1 MKLKFRADAK
11 DIVIFIIFCFVLL
24 YFVAIAV
31 LNLNSFAMDGV
42 FRGLNPFPA
51 FGPEFLF
58 YTIVFYILIL
68 AGLMLACSS
77 YFFEREEGFGLT
89 TEKKSKADGYS
100 KLMSEKDMKKDYGI
114 KKVHLTDD
122 DYDAGG
128 IPIINDGVDAWVDDS
143 GQPHALIMGASGSGK
158 SQAFMFPFIRILGR
172 HGESMI
178 VTDPKGEL
186 YEACGNMLKEKG
198 YRIILINFR
207 DPKEGNAWNPF
218 SYPYRIYKEG
228 NIDKANE
235 LLQDLA
241 SNILIDPNNKAE
253 PFWEQTASNFFTGL
267 SLGLFDDAKEEE
279 ININSIN
286 MMAEVGEDRFGSSN
300 YIKEYFKS
308 KGELSPAY
316 IAAASC
322 INAPNE
328 TRGGI
333 MSTFRT
339 KTRIFSSQESLSEML
354 SYSDFDIRDIG
365 KEKTA
370 VFLKVHDEKTTY
382 HALATIFVK
391 QAYEA
396 LIAVA
401 QTCPNLKLPYRTN
414 FILDEFANM
423 PALKDVGTMI
433 TASRSRNI
441 RFSFAIQNFSQL
453 NQVYGKEVAETIQGN
468 CGNFVYIMSTEL
480 SALEEIS
487 KLLGDKKPDKPKKDE
502 PAPPIRPL
510 FSVSDLQALKEGEVI
525 INRFRSMPF
534 KTKLTYDYKI
544 NWGKKYD
551 IMTYSERPHHEVKVF
566 DLKGFVTKLKGNQAP
581 MGGMMGAGM
590 GMIPGMMGGM
600 PMTGSPF
607 IPGGIA
613 MNPARPN
620 PAMQSSLDEYVKK
633 LDEKIAELEKEEAE
647 EKERLEREKK
657 EKETKGNTT
666 NIIINTP
673 PKSQKEV
680 EDEITSIFE
689 HKVEPERT
697 AVPEVIETIKVPDIE
712 VKVPKVEVETPKV
725 EVSLPKVEVEA
736 PKVEIEKP
744 HIEFEEEEKP
754 DFITSTYHAT
764 PKSTLS
770 DDYVAVESKNDYD
783 STSFK
788 VDIPK
793 IDVQKEIIKMPSV
806 EVKAPEIEVKEDKAV
821 VELPKV
827 EVEAPKVEVKK
838 PTVEVS
844 IPKVEVETP
853 KVVVKPGEIQQPTYA
868 EIEKPKVNIDVDTV
882 SINNSRRNSEEF
894 FDDFF
899 GSEGE

>member
-1 MKLKFRADAK
+1 MKLKFVAEKK
-11 DIVIFIIFCFVLL
+11 DVVIFLIFCLILL

-31 LNLNSFAMDGV
+31 LNINSFAMEGI
-42 FRGLNPFPA
+42 FFGLNPFPA
-51 FGPEFLF
+51 FSSEFIG
-58 YTIVFYILIL
+58 YTIFLYVFSLI
-68 AGLMLACSS
+68 ALMLACSS
-77 YFFEREEGFGLT
+77 FFFEREDGFGFS
-89 TEKKSKADGYS
+89 TEKKKKADGYS
-100 KLMSEKDMKKDYGI
+100 RLMTEKEMKKDYGI
-114 KKVHLTDD
+114 KKVHLKDD
-122 DYDAGG
+122 TYDAGG
-128 IPIINDGVDAWVDDS
+128 IPIINNGVDAWVDDS
-143 GQPHALIMGASGSGK
+143 GQPHSLIMGASGSGK
-158 SQAFMFPFIRILGR
+158 TQALMYPYIKILGR

-186 YEACGNMLKEKG
+186 YEECGNMLKEKG

-207 DPKEGNAWNPF
+207 DPKEGAAWNPF

-228 NIDKANE
+228 DVDKANE

-267 SLGLFDDAKEEE
+267 SLGLFDDATEEE

-286 MMAEVGEDRFGSSN
+286 MMAEVGEDRYGSSN
-300 YIKEYFKS
+300 YIKEYFRS

-339 KTRIFSSQESLSEML
+339 KTRIFSSQEGLSEML

-401 QTCPNLKLPYRTN
+401 QNCPGLKLPYRTN

-453 NQVYGKEVAETIQGN
+453 NQVYGKEVAETIKGN

-480 SALEEIS
+480 AALEEIS
-487 KLLGDKKPDKPKKDE
+487 KLLGDKKPEKPKKDE
-502 PAPPIRPL
+502 PAPPLRPL

-534 KTKLTYDYKI
+534 KTKLTFNWKTD
-544 NWGKKYD
+544 WGKKYEP
-551 IMTYSERPHHEVKVF
+551 MGYTERPKHEVKVF
-566 DLKGFVTKLKGNQAP
+566 DVQAFVKKMKGDPAA
-581 MGGMMGAGM
+581 GGMPGAMPGGM
-590 GMIPGMMGGM
+590 PGLMPGMMPGM

-607 IPGGIA
+607 VPGGIR
-613 MNPARPN
+613 MGGGQPANIDAIINR
-620 PAMQSSLDEYVKK
+620 
-633 LDEKIAELEKEEAE
+633 LEQQIEQMENEQKQEEMKQKAALE
-647 EKERLEREKK
+647 EKNKAKDATVDVVEEPKK
-657 EKETKGNTT
+657 IITETEEDIQN
-666 NIIINTP
+666 NIENIL
-673 PKSQKEV
+673 
-680 EDEITSIFE
+680 E
-689 HKVEPERT
+689 HKEPNSS
-697 AVPEVIETIKVPDIE
+697 IDIE
-712 VKVPKVEVETPKV
+712 VKPPKVDVQ
-725 EVSLPKVEVEA
+725 
-736 PKVEIEKP
+736 IEKP
-744 HIEFEEEEKP
+744 DIEITKP
-754 DFITSTYHAT
+754 D
-764 PKSTLS
+764 
-770 DDYVAVESKNDYD
+770 
-783 STSFK
+783 
-788 VDIPK
+788 
-793 IDVQKEIIKMPSV
+793 ID
-806 EVKAPEIEVKEDKAV
+806 IEVKKPIVD
-821 VELPKV
+821 
-827 EVEAPKVEVKK
+827 VEVKK
-838 PTVEVS
+838 PIVDVEVTNPA
-844 IPKVEVETP
+844 IDVEVKEH
-853 KVVVKPGEIQQPTYA
+853 KANIVEDKEKDEDEVVTMPTYE
-868 EIEKPKVNIDVDTV
+868 EIEKPKINIDVDSV
-882 SINNSRRNSEEF
+882 VVDNNKKPNNDDF

-899 GSEGE
+899 GGEDE

>member
-1 MKLKFRADAK
+1 MKLKFRAEAK
-11 DIVIFIIFCFVLL
+11 DIVIFLIFCVVLL

-31 LNLNSFAMDGV
+31 LNLNSFAVDGV

-51 FGPEFLF
+51 FGLDFIL
-58 YTIVFYILIL
+58 YTIVFYLLALI
-68 AGLMLACSS
+68 ALMLACSS
-77 YFFEREEGFGLT
+77 YFFEREEGFGIT
-89 TEKKSKADGYS
+89 TEKKSKNDGYS
-100 KLMSEKDMKKDYGI
+100 KLMTEKEMKKDYGI
-114 KKVHLTDD
+114 KKIHLKDD
-122 DYDAGG
+122 TYDAGG
-128 IPIINDGVDAWVDDS
+128 FPVINNGTDAWVDDS
-143 GQPHALIMGASGSGK
+143 GQPHSLIMGASGSGK
-158 SQAFMFPFIRILGR
+158 TQAFMFPLIKILGR
-172 HGESMI
+172 HGENMI

-186 YEACGNMLKEKG
+186 YENCGEMLKEKG
-198 YRIILINFR
+198 YKIILINFR
-207 DPKEGNAWNPF
+207 DPKEGAAWNPF

-228 NIDKANE
+228 NVDKANE

-267 SLGLFDDAKEEE
+267 SLGLFDDASEEE

-339 KTRIFSSQESLSEML
+339 KTRIFSSQEALSEML

-423 PALKDVGTMI
+423 PALKDVETMI

-441 RFSFAIQNFSQL
+441 RFSFVIQNFSQL
-453 NQVYGKEVAETIQGN
+453 NKVYGKDVAETIKGN
-468 CGNFVYIMSTEL
+468 CGNFVYLMSTEL
-480 SALEEIS
+480 AALEEIS
-487 KLLGDKKPDKPKKDE
+487 KLLGDQKPEKKKKDE

-510 FSVSDLQALKEGEVI
+510 FTVSDLQALKEGEVI

-544 NWGKKYD
+544 DWGKKYD
-551 IMTYSERPHHEVKVF
+551 QMTYTERPHHEVKVF
-566 DLKGFVTKLKGNQAP
+566 DVKEYVTKLKGEQGP
-581 MGGMMGAGM
+581 MPSM
-590 GMIPGMMGGM
+590 GMPGMMGGGMM
-600 PMTGSPF
+600 PGMGGMGMSNAPF
-607 IPGGIA
+607 IPGTIGGG
-613 MNPARPN
+613 R
-620 PAMQSSLDEYVKK
+620 STSLDEYVKK
-633 LDEKIAELEKEEAE
+633 LDEKIAELEREEAE
-647 EKERLEREKK
+647 EKARIEK
-657 EKETKGNTT
+657 EKQNKEAPK
-666 NIIINTP
+666 IIIN
-673 PKSQKEV
+673 KV
-680 EDEITSIFE
+680 EDKSKEDFQNDISNIFE
-689 HKVEPERT
+689 HKAQELKED
-697 AVPEVIETIKVPDIE
+697 IKEE
-712 VKVPKVEVETPKV
+712 VKDDIQNILEHKVEEPKTMPKPLVEK
-725 EVSLPKVEVEA
+725 EQGE
-736 PKVEIEKP
+736 
-744 HIEFEEEEKP
+744 
-754 DFITSTYHAT
+754 TS
-764 PKSTLS
+764 
-770 DDYVAVESKNDYD
+770 
-783 STSFK
+783 
-788 VDIPK
+788 
-793 IDVQKEIIKMPSV
+793 
-806 EVKAPEIEVKEDKAV
+806 
-821 VELPKV
+821 
-827 EVEAPKVEVKK
+827 K
-838 PTVEVS
+838 PTYE
-844 IPKVEVETP
+844 EL
-853 KVVVKPGEIQQPTYA
+853 
-868 EIEKPKVNIDVDTV
+868 EKPKVNIDVDSV
-882 SINNSRRNSEEF
+882 VVDEKPKNSEDF

>member
-1 MKLKFRADAK
+1 MKLKFRAELK
-11 DIVIFIIFCFVLL
+11 DIVIFLIFCVVLL
-24 YFVAIAV
+24 YFVAVAV
-31 LNLNSFAMDGV
+31 LNINSFYVEGI
-42 FRGLNPFPA
+42 FYGLNPIKA
-51 FGPEFLF
+51 FSSEF
-58 YTIVFYILIL
+58 IVVTLTFYILAVGAIL
-68 AGLMLACSS
+68 IGSS
-77 YFFEREEGFGLT
+77 SLFFEREEGFGIT
-89 TEKKSKADGYS
+89 TEKKEKHDGYS

-114 KKVHLTDD
+114 KKVHLKDD
-122 DYDAGG
+122 SYDAGG
-128 IPIINDGVDAWVDDS
+128 IPIINDGEDAWVDNS
-143 GQPHALIMGASGSGK
+143 GQPHSLIMGASGSGK
-158 SQAFMFPFIRILGR
+158 TQCIMYPYIKILGR

-186 YEACGNMLKEKG
+186 YEECGNMLKEKG

-207 DPKEGNAWNPF
+207 DPKEGAAWNPF

-267 SLGLFDDAKEEE
+267 SLGLFDDATEEE

-286 MMAEVGEDRFGSSN
+286 MMAEVGEDRIGNSASN

-401 QTCPNLKLPYRTN
+401 QTCPGLKLPYRTN

-453 NQVYGKEVAETIQGN
+453 NQVYGKEVAETIKGN
-468 CGNFVYIMSTEL
+468 CGNFIYIMSTEL
-480 SALEEIS
+480 AALEEIS
-487 KLLGDKKPDKPKKDE
+487 KLLGDQKPDKPKKDE

-525 INRFRSMPF
+525 VNRFRSMPF
-534 KTKLTYDYKI
+534 KTKLKYNYQID
-544 NWGKKYD
+544 WGKKYD
-551 IMTYSERPHHEVKVF
+551 QMTYTERAPHEVKVF
-566 DLKGFVTKLKGNQAP
+566 DLKGYVAKMREKQGNPIPTGGP
-581 MGGMMGAGM
+581 M
-590 GMIPGMMGGM
+590 GMMGGGM
-600 PMTGSPF
+600 PMPNPFMQAGMASP
-607 IPGGIA
+607 GMGRGIA
-613 MNPARPN
+613 PT
-620 PAMQSSLDEYVKK
+620 SLDDYVKR

-647 EKERLEREKK
+647 EKAKQEAQKK
-657 EKETKGNTT
+657 EIIVNKSEGELTKEIEDIFNR
-666 NIIINTP
+666 
-673 PKSQKEV
+673 KSE
-680 EDEITSIFE
+680 
-689 HKVEPERT
+689 
-697 AVPEVIETIKVPDIE
+697 E
-712 VKVPKVEVETPKV
+712 VKHEIKEDIKEDIVKPIENRVERIE
-725 EVSLPKVEVEA
+725 EELPEPIPTSTYIRTDGA
-736 PKVEIEKP
+736 PIKLVDEPIVIDDKKL
-744 HIEFEEEEKP
+744 EEEEHKFIDLPEKEEEESAPVQIKQPKAEEKP
-754 DFITSTYHAT
+754 SYTS
-764 PKSTLS
+764 
-770 DDYVAVESKNDYD
+770 E
-783 STSFK
+783 
-788 VDIPK
+788 
-793 IDVQKEIIKMPSV
+793 
-806 EVKAPEIEVKEDKAV
+806 
-821 VELPKV
+821 
-827 EVEAPKVEVKK
+827 
-838 PTVEVS
+838 
-844 IPKVEVETP
+844 
-853 KVVVKPGEIQQPTYA
+853 PTYQN
-868 EIEKPKVNIDVDTV
+868 ISKPKVNIDVDSV
-882 SINNSRRNSEEF
+882 VVEKPSNNEDF

-899 GSEGE
+899 GSEDE

>member
-1 MKLKFRADAK
+1 
-11 DIVIFIIFCFVLL
+11 
-24 YFVAIAV
+24 
-31 LNLNSFAMDGV
+31 
-42 FRGLNPFPA
+42 
-51 FGPEFLF
+51 
-58 YTIVFYILIL
+58 
-68 AGLMLACSS
+68 
-77 YFFEREEGFGLT
+77 
-89 TEKKSKADGYS
+89 
-100 KLMSEKDMKKDYGI
+100 MKKDYGI
-114 KKVHLTDD
+114 KKVHLKDD
-122 DYDAGG
+122 SYDAGG
-128 IPIINDGVDAWVDDS
+128 IPIINNGIDAWVDDS
-143 GQPHALIMGASGSGK
+143 GQPHSLIMGASGSGK
-158 SQAFMFPFIRILGR
+158 TQALMYPYIKILGR

-186 YEACGNMLKEKG
+186 YEECGNMLKEKG
-198 YRIILINFR
+198 YKIILLNFR
-207 DPKEGNAWNPF
+207 DPKEGAAWNPF

-228 NIDKANE
+228 NVDKANE

-267 SLGLFDDAKEEE
+267 SLGLFDDASEEE

-339 KTRIFSSQESLSEML
+339 KTRIFSSQEALSEML

-423 PALKDVGTMI
+423 PALKDVETMI

-441 RFSFAIQNFSQL
+441 RFSFVIQNFSQL
-453 NQVYGKEVAETIQGN
+453 NKVYGKDVAETIKGN
-468 CGNFVYIMSTEL
+468 CGNFVYLMSTEL
-480 SALEEIS
+480 AALEEIS
-487 KLLGDKKPDKPKKDE
+487 KLLGDQKPEKKKKDE

-510 FSVSDLQALKEGEVI
+510 FTVSDLQALKEGEVI

-544 NWGKKYD
+544 DWGKKYD
-551 IMTYSERPHHEVKVF
+551 QMTYTERPHHEVKVF
-566 DLKGFVTKLKGNQAP
+566 DVKAYVTKLKGDQGAMP
-581 MGGMMGAGM
+581 GMGMPMMGG
-590 GMIPGMMGGM
+590 GMIPGMGGM
-600 PMTGSPF
+600 GMANAPF
-607 IPGGIA
+607 IPGTLGGG
-613 MNPARPN
+613 RPT
-620 PAMQSSLDEYVKK
+620 SLDDYVKK
-633 LDEKIAELEKEEAE
+633 LDEKIAELEREEEE
-647 EKERLEREKK
+647 EKARLEREKQ
-657 EKETKGNTT
+657 EKENSKIVVGKIDDKSKEEMEKHISNMFDEKAEELKED
-666 NIIINTP
+666 IKSEVKDDIEDILEHRIEE
-673 PKSQKEV
+673 PKT
-680 EDEITSIFE
+680 IT
-689 HKVEPERT
+689 
-697 AVPEVIETIKVPDIE
+697 IE
-712 VKVPKVEVETPKV
+712 VKPETKT
-725 EVSLPKVEVEA
+725 E
-736 PKVEIEKP
+736 
-744 HIEFEEEEKP
+744 
-754 DFITSTYHAT
+754 
-764 PKSTLS
+764 
-770 DDYVAVESKNDYD
+770 
-783 STSFK
+783 
-788 VDIPK
+788 
-793 IDVQKEIIKMPSV
+793 
-806 EVKAPEIEVKEDKAV
+806 
-821 VELPKV
+821 
-827 EVEAPKVEVKK
+827 
-838 PTVEVS
+838 
-844 IPKVEVETP
+844 
-853 KVVVKPGEIQQPTYA
+853 PTY
-868 EIEKPKVNIDVDTV
+868 EELEKPKVNIDVDSV
-882 SINNSRRNSEEF
+882 VVNDKPKNSDDF

>member
-1 MKLKFRADAK
+1 MKLKFRAEAK
-11 DIVIFIIFCFVLL
+11 DIVIFIIFCIVLL

-31 LNLNSFAMDGV
+31 LNINSFAMEGI

-51 FGPEFLF
+51 FGPEFLL

-68 AGLMLACSS
+68 VALMLSASS
-77 YFFEREEGFGLT
+77 YFFEREEGIGIT
-89 TEKKSKADGYS
+89 TKKKTKDDGYS
-100 KLMSEKDMKKDYGI
+100 KIMSEKDMKKDYGI
-114 KKVHLTDD
+114 KKVHLKDD
-122 DYDAGG
+122 TYDAGG

-143 GQPHALIMGASGSGK
+143 GQPHSLIMGASGSGK
-158 SQAFMFPFIRILGR
+158 TQALMYPYIKILGR

-186 YEACGNMLKEKG
+186 YEECGEMLKEKG

-207 DPKEGNAWNPF
+207 DPKEGAAWNPF

-228 NIDKANE
+228 NVDKANE

-286 MMAEVGEDRFGSSN
+286 MMAEVGEDRIGSSN

-339 KTRIFSSQESLSEML
+339 KTRIFSSQEGLSEML

-401 QTCPNLKLPYRTN
+401 QTCPGLKLPYRTN

-453 NQVYGKEVAETIQGN
+453 NQVYGKDVAETIKGN

-510 FSVSDLQALKEGEVI
+510 FTVSDLQALKEGEVI

-534 KTKLTYDYKI
+534 KTKLTFNYKI
-544 NWGKKYD
+544 DWGKKYPK
-551 IMTYSERPHHEVKVF
+551 MTYSERPHHDIKVF
-566 DLKGFVTKLKGNQAP
+566 DLKGFVNKLKEEQGLP
-581 MGGMMGAGM
+581 IGMGMPGGMMGG
-590 GMIPGMMGGM
+590 GMIPGMMGSM
-600 PMTGSPF
+600 PMTGNPF

-613 MNPARPN
+613 MNNRMP
-620 PAMQSSLDEYVKK
+620 QSLDDYVKK

-647 EKERLEREKK
+647 EKARLEK
-657 EKETKGNTT
+657 EKDNKDSDVTVVQASAPV
-666 NIIINTP
+666 I
-673 PKSQKEV
+673 KSEKEIQ
-680 EDEITSIFE
+680 DEITGIFE
-689 HKVEPERT
+689 HKSESKKEDIDDTTKDIEDILDHKTPIVRVPERLEDKNYVPAT
-697 AVPEVIETIKVPDIE
+697 NDESPVVTISTPEVKIEPTPFSTPKAKIEFDDEDDNGGMIKIPDVVVETKPAEVNIPE
-712 VKVPKVEVETPKV
+712 VKIEEKPIEFSVPKVEVETKPVELEIPEVKV
-725 EVSLPKVEVEA
+725 QAAPVE
-736 PKVEIEKP
+736 KK
-744 HIEFEEEEKP
+744 
-754 DFITSTYHAT
+754 T
-764 PKSTLS
+764 
-770 DDYVAVESKNDYD
+770 ESKP
-783 STSFK
+783 
-788 VDIPK
+788 I
-793 IDVQKEIIKMPSV
+793 
-806 EVKAPEIEVKEDKAV
+806 EVNINTPEIKEREK
-821 VELPKV
+821 EFS
-827 EVEAPKVEVKK
+827 
-838 PTVEVS
+838 T
-844 IPKVEVETP
+844 
-853 KVVVKPGEIQQPTYA
+853 PTYE
-868 EIEKPKVNIDVDTV
+868 EIEKPKVNIDVDSVVVNKKT
-882 SINNSRRNSEEF
+882 NSEDF

>member
-11 DIVIFIIFCFVLL
+11 DIVIFLIFCVVLL
-24 YFVAIAV
+24 YLVAIV
-31 LNLNSFAMDGV
+31 VVNLHSVATTGEFM
-42 FRGLNPFPA
+42 GLNPIPA
-51 FGPEFLF
+51 FYPEYIVATLVFFL
-58 YTIVFYILIL
+58 L
-68 AGLMLACSS
+68 AVVAVLAASSS
-77 YFFEREEGFGLT
+77 YFFEREEGFGFT
-89 TEKKSKADGYS
+89 TEKKSKNDGYS
-100 KLMSEKDMKKDYGI
+100 KLMTEREMKKDYGI
-114 KKVHLTDD
+114 KKVHLKDD
-122 DYDAGG
+122 TYDAGG
-128 IPIINDGVDAWVDDS
+128 IPIINDGKNAWVDDC

-158 SQAFMFPFIRILGR
+158 TQAFMFPYIRILGR

-207 DPKEGNAWNPF
+207 DPKEGAAWNPF

-228 NIDKANE
+228 NVDKANE

-267 SLGLFDDAKEEE
+267 SLGLFDDATEDE

-286 MMAEVGEDRFGSSN
+286 MMAEVGEDRVGSSN

-322 INAPNE
+322 INAPTE

-339 KTRIFSSQESLSEML
+339 KTRIFSSQAALSEML

-401 QTCPNLKLPYRTN
+401 QTCPKLKLPYRTN
-414 FILDEFANM
+414 FVLDEFANM

-441 RFSFAIQNFSQL
+441 RFTFAIQNFSQL
-453 NQVYGKEVAETIQGN
+453 NQVYGKDIAETIKGN

-480 SALEEIS
+480 AALEEIS
-487 KLLGDKKPDKPKKDE
+487 KLLGDQQPPKAEKDK

-510 FSVSDLQALKEGEVI
+510 FTVSDLQALKEGEVI

-534 KTKLTYDYKI
+534 KTKLMYDWKTD
-544 NWGKKYD
+544 WGKPYPT
-551 IMTYSERPHHEVKVF
+551 MEYHERPNREVKVF
-566 DLKGFVTKLKGNQAP
+566 DLKGFVHKLKGNTDNAMPGIMDSP
-581 MGGMMGAGM
+581 MGMPNPFLPQGMM
-590 GMIPGMMGGM
+590 
-600 PMTGSPF
+600 
-607 IPGGIA
+607 PGGRGGIS
-613 MNPARPN
+613 PT
-620 PAMQSSLDEYVKK
+620 SLDDYVKK
-633 LDEKIAELEKEEAE
+633 LDEKIAELEKEEEMERQAQE
-647 EKERLEREKK
+647 RANKAQVTNVTVNNIDDSSEVTNIPPTPIVEKTQEQIEKEIGE
-657 EKETKGNTT
+657 
-666 NIIINTP
+666 
-673 PKSQKEV
+673 
-680 EDEITSIFE
+680 IFE
-689 HKVEPERT
+689 PSPST
-697 AVPEVIETIKVPDIE
+697 QTQ
-712 VKVPKVEVETPKV
+712 PK
-725 EVSLPKVEVEA
+725 
-736 PKVEIEKP
+736 
-744 HIEFEEEEKP
+744 HDNFEF
-754 DFITSTYHAT
+754 
-764 PKSTLS
+764 
-770 DDYVAVESKNDYD
+770 
-783 STSFK
+783 
-788 VDIPK
+788 
-793 IDVQKEIIKMPSV
+793 
-806 EVKAPEIEVKEDKAV
+806 
-821 VELPKV
+821 VELPNQNKPENIV
-827 EVEAPKVEVKK
+827 EKTNENKSENNGVEK
-838 PTVEVS
+838 PVVNVDVDS
-844 IPKVEVETP
+844 VVETA
-853 KVVVKPGEIQQPTYA
+853 KPNDE
-868 EIEKPKVNIDVDTV
+868 D
-882 SINNSRRNSEEF
+882 F

-899 GSEGE
+899 GSEDE